1 MKCSSEDSSG
11 RSLVTALCLCSAIA
25 CQVPNHCNE
34 QVGDGGC
41 AHVAKRGELVAINTI
56 EQQNAAPEYLALV
69 KRFER
74 TRCGDLIGMHRDFQ
88 KARLEFFHAA
98 IKYDAAAI
106 DEHDVGEDVL
116 HLFDLVRGY
125 DDGAMAIEVV
135 VQ

>member
-11 RSLVTALCLCSAIA
+11 RSLGRDILIA
-25 CQVPNHCNE
+25 DHGNE

-41 AHVAKRGELVAINTI
+41 AHVAERVELVAIDAI
-56 EQQNAAPEYLALV
+56 EQQNAAAKYLALV
-69 KRFER
+69 NRLKR
-74 TRCGDLIGMHRDFQ
+74 TRGGDLIGIHRHFQ

-116 HLFDLVRGY
+116 HLFDLMRGY
-125 DDGAMAIEVV
+125 DDGALAVEIIV
-135 VQ
+135 